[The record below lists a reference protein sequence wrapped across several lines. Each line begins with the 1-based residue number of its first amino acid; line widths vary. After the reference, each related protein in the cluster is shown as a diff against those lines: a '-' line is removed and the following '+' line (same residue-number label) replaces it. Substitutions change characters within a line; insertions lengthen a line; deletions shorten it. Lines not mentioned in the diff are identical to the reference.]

1 MQQMVKCPGCGRDS
15 AGPQFCTA
23 CGTRLPIPQQQP
35 VVEPRPATVLE
46 PRTEPVAKPIQRV
59 PVPSAKYGA
68 LKAVATV
75 YRIIGWVLMVG
86 GTIFSIAL
94 AVIALQGTGAF
105 TEFIPWSTGPG
116 VVGIA
121 LVGVVISILFGLFM
135 IAFADLC
142 HVLMDMESNTRSV
155 D

>member
-1 MQQMVKCPGCGRDS
+1 MQQTVKCPGCGRDS

-23 CGTRLPIPQQQP
+23 CGTRLPIPQQQT
-35 VVEPRPATVLE
+35 VVEPPPET
-46 PRTEPVAKPIQRV
+46 VAKPIQRV

-68 LKAVATV
+68 LKAVSTV
-75 YRIIGWVLMVG
+75 YRVIGWVLMVG

-94 AVIALQGTGAF
+94 AVIALQGAGVF
-105 TEFIPWSTGPG
+105 SEFIPWSTGPG
-116 VVGIA
+116 MVGIA
-121 LVGVVISILFGLFM
+121 MVGVVVSILLGLFM

-142 HVLMDMESNTRSV
+142 HVLMDIESNTRSV